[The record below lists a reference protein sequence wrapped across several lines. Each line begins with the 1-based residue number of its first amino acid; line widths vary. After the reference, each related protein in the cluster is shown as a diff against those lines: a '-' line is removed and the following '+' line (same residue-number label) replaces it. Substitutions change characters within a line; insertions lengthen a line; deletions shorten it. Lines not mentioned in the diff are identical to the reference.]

1 MDKLTITIYSFGYKK
16 SGIPPDKA
24 GNGGGY
30 VFDCRCLPN
39 PGREERF
46 KDKIGLDEEVIDYLD
61 DIPGIDD
68 FLHAAFSL
76 IDKHAKNYTDRG
88 FTDLMVAF
96 GCTGGQHRSV
106 YCAEKI
112 ATRLE
117 NAGYKTKVVHTDLA
131 EG

>member
-1 MDKLTITIYSFGYKK
+1 MNRLTITIYSFGYKK
-16 SGIPPDKA
+16 SGIPQDET

-46 KDKIGLDEEVIDYLD
+46 KDKTGLDHEVTNYLD
-61 DIPGIDD
+61 NCHGIDD

-76 IDKHAKNYTDRG
+76 IDRHAKNYSDRG

-117 NAGYKTKVVHTDLA
+117 RAGYMIKVVHTDLA
-131 EG
+131 ES